1 MNNIY
6 VRSVLLGKRKSKSKY
21 KIGESSKIQ
30 EVFLSMVDFE
40 QFKD

>member
-6 VRSVLLGKRKSKSKY
+6 VRRVLLGKGKSKSKY
-21 KIGESSKIQ
+21 KIGESSKIE
-30 EVFLSMVDFE
+30 EVFLSIVDFD